1 MFGGGGLQLHHYIQ
15 FLGISV
21 TAGHFKEDKKLS
33 HTFVTD
39 TKFMLY
45 SVSVIL
51 QAGKVTRTECERQD
65 QRAARGGGT
74 TDSAHHNI
82 TLSRSLGGNV

>member
-65 QRAARGGGT
+65 QRAARGGVLLT
-74 TDSAHHNI
+74 LLII
-82 TLSRSLGGNV
+82 TLH